1 MTRREVHVHIERLV
15 FDGFPGGTLGSAAR
29 VADGISREL
38 ERLVAGQLPQAWK
51 KSGETSAA
59 QGPPVGMPLGAP
71 ERLGERIAASIHR
84 AVPARSRR

>member
-15 FDGFPGGTLGSAAR
+15 FDGFPPGTLGSAAR

-38 ERLVAGQLPQAWK
+38 ERLVAGQVPRTW
-51 KSGETSAA
+51 KSGEVSAA
-59 QGPPVGMPLGAP
+59 QGPPVGIPLGAP

-84 AVPARSRR
+84 AVPERSRR